1 MGRTC
6 CCCRHKNRQELDA
19 AIAEGAGS
27 AGAIAG
33 QYGVSKNSV
42 LNHRK
47 HIGAEMKAAHS
58 ERSTELREILRRC
71 DKNAKLLS
79 LHLKNKPREAIG
91 LDWIR
96 ESRDLRGW
104 LTFRV
109 KALGKIAPVGDSQKR
124 GGDSYSVVFV
134 APDGKPVSIPFS
146 VYRALPAF
154 KNGANGA
161 EQSLQDRNNVRKE
174 RTSDEPVTSQ
184 SL

>member
-1 MGRTC
+1 VGRKCLC
-6 CCCRHKNRQELDA
+6 CSHKNRAKLDA
-19 AIAEGAGS
+19 AIAEGDSS
-27 AGAIAG
+27 ARVVAG

-47 HIGAEMKAAHS
+47 HIGGEMKAAHS

-104 LTFRV
+104 LTFRA
-109 KALGKIAPVGDSQKR
+109 KALGKIAPVGDAPR
-124 GGDSYSVVFV
+124 RDGDSYNVVFV
-134 APDGKPVSIPFS
+134 SPDGKQAKIPLE
-146 VYRALPAF
+146 VYRALPKSAF
-154 KNGANGA
+154 EQVQGNGALGT
-161 EQSLQDRNNVRKE
+161 QSKVPQEVGE
-174 RTSDEPVTSQ
+174 E
-184 SL
+184 

>member
-1 MGRTC
+1 MGRHCTIC
-6 CCCRHKNRQELDA
+6 KHPDRDKLDA
-19 AIAEGAGS
+19 AIVEGAGS

-33 QYGVSKNSV
+33 LYGVSKNNV

-58 ERSTELREILRRC
+58 ERSTELREILKRC

-109 KALGKIAPVGDSQKR
+109 KALGKIAPVGDAPR
-124 GGDSYSVVFV
+124 REGDSFCVQFI
-134 APDGKPVSIPFS
+134 APDGKPAKIPLA
-146 VYRALPAF
+146 VYRSLPAF
-154 KNGANGA
+154 KNGAEGA
-161 EQSLQDRNNVRKE
+161 ETGHLQDTDAVSASVHAALE
-174 RTSDEPVTSQ
+174 GG
-184 SL
+184 